1 MENEFYYPSRDSKT
15 KIHAVE
21 WVPEGEI
28 KGVLQICHGMVE
40 YIKRYR
46 ELGEYLAERGYY
58 VTGHDHLGHGQSV
71 QNESDYGY
79 FNETKG
85 NQYVIGDIHRLR
97 EITMEKYPDA
107 LYYMLGHS
115 M

>member
-40 YIKRYR
+40 Y
-46 ELGEYLAERGYY
+46 LSL
-58 VTGHDHLGHGQSV
+58 
-71 QNESDYGY
+71 
-79 FNETKG
+79 
-85 NQYVIGDIHRLR
+85 IH
-97 EITMEKYPDA
+97 I
-107 LYYMLGHS
+107 
-115 M
+115 